1 MNRTDAVKTEVRKL
15 AESKPVHA
23 AAGAGALTAAALREL
38 PARISRWSSE
48 MPRATW
54 TTARTKAVKEY
65 DKLAVHG
72 AAGAAQADR
81 AERQE
86 RLRRGQLTPGLPTT
100 GLGGSRVWFR
110 FPPGPDSLT
119 PCC

>member
-48 MPRATW
+48 MPAYV
-54 TTARTKAVKEY
+54 TTARTRAVKEY

-72 AAGAAQADR
+72 QRVMHKRTALNGKKGSGAA
-81 AERQE
+81 
-86 RLRRGQLTPGLPTT
+86 
-100 GLGGSRVWFR
+100 S
-110 FPPGPDSLT
+110 
-119 PCC
+119 

>member
-15 AESKPVHA
+15 ADSKPVHA

-38 PARISRWSSE
+38 PPRISRWSSE
-48 MPRATW
+48 VPGYV

-72 AAGAAQADR
+72 QRVLHKRTALNGKNDSGAA
-81 AERQE
+81 
-86 RLRRGQLTPGLPTT
+86 
-100 GLGGSRVWFR
+100 S
-110 FPPGPDSLT
+110 
-119 PCC
+119 

>member
-48 MPRATW
+48 MPGHVA
-54 TTARTKAVKEY
+54 TARTKAVKEY

-72 AAGAAQADR
+72 ERVLHRRTALTGKDDSAAA
-81 AERQE
+81 
-86 RLRRGQLTPGLPTT
+86 
-100 GLGGSRVWFR
+100 S
-110 FPPGPDSLT
+110 
-119 PCC
+119 